1 MTTAESFL
9 RQFKFVF
16 VVCLAVLVVL
26 LVGGHRTGLG
36 PATIA
41 MFASLALYF
50 MSHSFLKRFA
60 FTIWVF
66 AFVSASIA
74 YHGSLI
80 KWGNYELK
88 NSITP
93 LIQIIMFGMGTTLS
107 LQDFSQVFK
116 RPWPIFVGFVAQF
129 LIMPLTGWSL
139 ANGLILGKSFG
150 FTPESFTPEVAAGIV
165 LIGCCPSGVASNV
178 MTYLSGGDVAVSVTV
193 TSCTTLAAPFMTPV
207 LMKVLGG
214 KLVKVYLLRMMFE
227 IINMIIVPVIAGL
240 LANRILYSRHKAFHH
255 GWLWSFIALAGVLST
270 VFAIRFVPTAI
281 FTCGKGQPYE
291 ASFPRSGIIFGLAL
305 LGLVALS
312 QLVIRVWLK
321 GPEHWMDGVLPIV
334 SMLGICCI
342 IAVITAR
349 SIHDISGEELKGV
362 LPYLFA
368 ATMIHNAAGYLLGY
382 WMARAARLSECV
394 CRAVAFEVGMQ
405 NGGMASGLAMNV
417 IKSSA
422 TALAPAVFGPWQN
435 VSGSI
440 LATWWHRKPVNPRSF
455 AFAKQNGGGQSKK
468 QGDLNGQA

>member
-1 MTTAESFL
+1 MKKAKSL
-9 RQFKFVF
+9 LGYFKFVF
-16 VVCLAVLVVL
+16 MLCLVLVVIML
-26 LVGGHRTGLG
+26 SVRHRTGLG
-36 PATIA
+36 LVLIV
-41 MFASLALYF
+41 MFTSLALYF
-50 MSHSFLKRFA
+50 MSHPFLKRFA

-66 AFVSASIA
+66 AFVSVSIA

-116 RPWPIFVGFVAQF
+116 RPWPILVGFAAQF
-129 LIMPLTGWSL
+129 LIMPLTGWAL
-139 ANGLILGKSFG
+139 ANSLIFGKTFGLA
-150 FTPESFTPEVAAGIV
+150 PESFTPEIAAGIV

-227 IINMIIVPVIAGL
+227 IVNMIIVPVIAGL
-240 LANRILYSRHKAFHH
+240 LANRILYSKHKVFHQ
-255 GWLWSFIALAGVLST
+255 GRLLSIIAAAGILST
-270 VFAIRFVPTAI
+270 VLAVRFVPTAI

-305 LGLVALS
+305 LGMVALS

-321 GPEHWMDGVLPIV
+321 GPERWMDGILPIV

-368 ATMIHNAAGYLLGY
+368 ATMIHNAVGYSLGY
-382 WMARAARLSECV
+382 WMAHAGRLNERV

-422 TALAPAVFGPWQN
+422 TALAPAIFGPWQN

-440 LATWWHRKPVNPRSF
+440 LATWWHRKPADHRPKSEI
-455 AFAKQNGGGQSKK
+455 KGEGK
-468 QGDLNGQA
+468 L

>member
-1 MTTAESFL
+1 MKTERSFL
-9 RQFKFVF
+9 DYFKFVF
-16 VVCLAVLVVL
+16 GVCLAAIVVML
-26 LVGGHRTGLG
+26 ATGSRAGLG
-36 PATIA
+36 PAVIV
-41 MFASLALYF
+41 MFTSLALYF
-50 MSHSFLKRFA
+50 TSHPFLKRFA

-66 AFVSASIA
+66 AFVSFSIA

-116 RPWPIFVGFVAQF
+116 RPWPILVGFAAQF
-129 LIMPLTGWSL
+129 LIMPLTGWAL
-139 ANGLILGKSFG
+139 ANSLIFGKTFG
-150 FTPESFTPEVAAGIV
+150 FTPESFTPEIAAGIV

-178 MTYLSGGDVAVSVTV
+178 MTYLSGG
-193 TSCTTLAAPFMTPV
+193 TTLAAPFMTPV

-214 KLVKVYLLRMMFE
+214 KLVKVYLLKMMFE
-227 IINMIIVPVIAGL
+227 IVNMIIVPVIAGL
-240 LANRILYSRHKAFHH
+240 LANRILYSKHKVFHQ
-255 GWLWSFIALAGVLST
+255 GRLLSVIAAAGILST
-270 VFAIRFVPTAI
+270 VLAVRFVPTAI

-305 LGLVALS
+305 LGVVALS

-321 GPEHWMDGVLPIV
+321 GPERWMDRVLPIV

-362 LPYLFA
+362 LPYLFV
-368 ATMIHNAAGYLLGY
+368 ATMIHNAVGYLLGY
-382 WMARAARLSECV
+382 WMARACRLNERV

-422 TALAPAVFGPWQN
+422 TALAPAIFGPWQN
-435 VSGSI
+435 VSGSV
-440 LATWWHRKPVNPRSF
+440 LATWWHRKPAR
-455 AFAKQNGGGQSKK
+455 K
-468 QGDLNGQA
+468 D

>member
-1 MTTAESFL
+1 MKTERSVL
-9 RQFKFVF
+9 NHFKYVF
-16 VVCLAVLVVL
+16 GICLVVVVVML
-26 LVGGHRTGLG
+26 ATGSRAGVG
-36 PATIA
+36 PAIIA
-41 MFASLALYF
+41 MFVSLALYF
-50 MSHSFLKRFA
+50 TSHPFLKRFA

-66 AFVSASIA
+66 AFVSFSIA

-107 LQDFSQVFK
+107 LRDFSEVFK
-116 RPWPIFVGFVAQF
+116 RPWPILVGFVAQF
-129 LIMPLTGWSL
+129 LIMPLTGWAL
-139 ANGLILGKSFG
+139 ANGLVFGKTFG
-150 FTPESFTPEVAAGIV
+150 FTPESFTPEIAAGIV

-207 LMKVLGG
+207 MMKALGG
-214 KLVKVYLLRMMFE
+214 KLVKVYLLKMMFE
-227 IINMIIVPVIAGL
+227 IINMIIVPVVAGL
-240 LANRILYSRHKAFHH
+240 LANRILYSKHKAFQQ
-255 GWLWSFIALAGVLST
+255 GRTLYLTAAAGVLST
-270 VFAIRFVPTAI
+270 VLAIRFVPTVI

-305 LGLVALS
+305 LAVVVLS
-312 QLVIRVWLK
+312 QLVTRVWLK
-321 GPEHWMDGVLPIV
+321 GPERWMDKVLPIV

-349 SIHDISGEELKGV
+349 SIHDISGEDLKGV
-362 LPYLFA
+362 LPFLFA
-368 ATMIHNAAGYLLGY
+368 ATIIHNAVGYLLGY
-382 WMARAARLSECV
+382 WMARVCRLNERV

-422 TALAPAVFGPWQN
+422 TALAPAIFGPWQN

-440 LATWWHRKPVNPRSF
+440 LATWWHRKAV
-455 AFAKQNGGGQSKK
+455 KK
-468 QGDLNGQA
+468 EGIVS

>member
-1 MTTAESFL
+1 MRTGRSFL
-9 RQFKFVF
+9 DYFKFVF
-16 VVCLAVLVVL
+16 GVCLAAVVIMLV
-26 LVGGHRTGLG
+26 TGSRAALG
-36 PATIA
+36 PAMIV

-50 MSHSFLKRFA
+50 TSHPFLKRFA

-66 AFVSASIA
+66 AFASVSIA

-107 LQDFSQVFK
+107 LQDFSQVLK
-116 RPWPIFVGFVAQF
+116 RPWPILVGFVAQF
-129 LIMPLTGWSL
+129 LIMPLTGWTL
-139 ANGLILGKSFG
+139 ANGLIFGKTFG
-150 FTPESFTPEVAAGIV
+150 FTPESFTPEIAAGIV

-207 LMKVLGG
+207 LMKALGG
-214 KLVKVYLLRMMFE
+214 KLVEVYLLKMMFE
-227 IINMIIVPVIAGL
+227 IVNMIIVPIIAGL
-240 LANRILYSRHKAFHH
+240 LANRILYSKHKVFQH
-255 GWLWSFIALAGVLST
+255 GWLLSFISAAGILST
-270 VFAIRFVPTAI
+270 VLAIRFVPAAI
-281 FTCGKGQPYE
+281 FTCSKGQPYE
-291 ASFPRSGIIFGLAL
+291 ASFPRSGIVFGLAL
-305 LGLVALS
+305 LGVVALS

-321 GPEHWMDGVLPIV
+321 GPERWMDRVLPIV

-368 ATMIHNAAGYLLGY
+368 ATIIHNAVGYFLGY
-382 WMARAARLSECV
+382 WLARATRLNERV

-422 TALAPAVFGPWQN
+422 TALAPAIFGPWQN

-440 LATWWHRKPVNPRSF
+440 LATWWHRKPVDKDSGVQQRVEIIN
-455 AFAKQNGGGQSKK
+455 K
-468 QGDLNGQA
+468 GDKDESA

>member
-1 MTTAESFL
+1 MGTGKSFL
-9 RQFKFVF
+9 RYFKFVF
-16 VVCLAVLVVL
+16 VICLAAVVVML
-26 LVGGHRTGLG
+26 ATGRRAWLG
-36 PATIA
+36 PPVIA
-41 MFASLALYF
+41 MFTALALYF
-50 MSHSFLKRFA
+50 TSHPFLKRFA

-66 AFVSASIA
+66 AFVSVSIA
-74 YHGSLI
+74 YHGTFI

-116 RPWPIFVGFVAQF
+116 RPWAIFVGFAAQF
-129 LIMPLTGWSL
+129 LIMPLTGWAL
-139 ANGLILGKSFG
+139 ANSLIFGKTFG
-150 FTPESFTPEVAAGIV
+150 FTPESFTPEIAAGIV

-214 KLVKVYLLRMMFE
+214 KLVKVYLLRMMFD
-227 IINMIIVPVIAGL
+227 IINMIIVPIIAGL
-240 LANRILYSRHKAFHH
+240 LANRILYSRHKVFHR
-255 GWLWSFIALAGVLST
+255 GWVLSFITATGILST
-270 VFAIRFVPTAI
+270 VLAIRFVPAVI
-281 FTCGKGQPYE
+281 FTASKGQPYE
-291 ASFPRSGIIFGLAL
+291 ASFARGGIIFGLAL
-305 LGLVALS
+305 LSVVALS

-321 GPEHWMDGVLPIV
+321 GPERWMDGVLPIV

-368 ATMIHNAAGYLLGY
+368 ATMIHNAVGYLLGY
-382 WMARAARLSECV
+382 WMARAGRLNERV

-422 TALAPAVFGPWQN
+422 TALAPAIFGPWQN

-440 LATWWHRKPVNPRSF
+440 LATWWHRKPVSASSHGRT
-455 AFAKQNGGGQSKK
+455 
-468 QGDLNGQA
+468 

>member
-1 MTTAESFL
+1 MKTERSL
-9 RQFKFVF
+9 LGYFKFVF
-16 VVCLAVLVVL
+16 VICLALAVVML
-26 LVGGHRTGLG
+26 LSGRRAGLG
-36 PATIA
+36 PVMIA

-50 MSHSFLKRFA
+50 MSHPFLKRFA

-66 AFVSASIA
+66 AFVSVSIA

-116 RPWPIFVGFVAQF
+116 RPWPILVGFVAQF
-129 LIMPLTGWSL
+129 LIMPLVGWAL
-139 ANGLILGKSFG
+139 ANSLIFGKTFG
-150 FTPESFTPEVAAGIV
+150 FTPESFTPEIAAGIV

-240 LANRILYSRHKAFHH
+240 LANRILYSRHRAFQHSRP
-255 GWLWSFIALAGVLST
+255 LSLIAAAGVLST
-270 VFAIRFVPTAI
+270 VLAIRFVPTVI

-305 LGLVALS
+305 LGVVALS

-321 GPEHWMDGVLPIV
+321 GPERWMDGVLPIV

-362 LPYLFA
+362 LPFLFA

-382 WMARAARLSECV
+382 WMARAGRLNERV

-422 TALAPAVFGPWQN
+422 TALAPAIFGPWQN

-440 LATWWHRKPVNPRSF
+440 LATWWQRKPVGKDSGVQQRAEMINE
-455 AFAKQNGGGQSKK
+455 
-468 QGDLNGQA
+468 GDTR

>member
-1 MTTAESFL
+1 L
-9 RQFKFVF
+9 RRALGIAFVI
-16 VVCLAVLVVL
+16 CLAAVVL
-26 LVGGHRTGLG
+26 LLATGRRVWLG
-36 PATIA
+36 PPVIA
-41 MFASLALYF
+41 MFTALALYF
-50 MSHSFLKRFA
+50 TSHPFLKRFA

-66 AFVSASIA
+66 AFVSVSIA
-74 YHGSLI
+74 YHGSFI

-107 LQDFSQVFK
+107 LRDFSQVFK
-116 RPWPIFVGFVAQF
+116 RPWAIFVGFAAQF
-129 LIMPLTGWSL
+129 FIMPLTGWAL
-139 ANGLILGKSFG
+139 ASSLILGKAFG
-150 FTPESFTPEVAAGIV
+150 FTPESFTPEIAAGIV

-207 LMKVLGG
+207 LMKILGG
-214 KLVKVYLLRMMFE
+214 KLVEVYLLKMMFE
-227 IINMIIVPVIAGL
+227 IINMIIVPIIAGL
-240 LANRILYSRHKAFHH
+240 LANRILYSGHKVLHR
-255 GWLWSFIALAGVLST
+255 GRVLSFITATGILST
-270 VFAIRFVPTAI
+270 VLAMRFVPTVI
-281 FTCGKGQPYE
+281 FTFSKGQSYE
-291 ASFPRSGIIFGLAL
+291 ASFPRGGIIFGLAL
-305 LGLVALS
+305 LSVVALS

-321 GPEHWMDGVLPIV
+321 GPERWMDGVLPIV

-362 LPYLFA
+362 LPCLFA
-368 ATMIHNAAGYLLGY
+368 ATMIHNAVGYLLGY
-382 WMARAARLSECV
+382 WMARAGRLNERV

-422 TALAPAVFGPWQN
+422 TALAPAIFGPWQN

-440 LATWWHRKPVNPRSF
+440 LATWWHRRPVAASDNN
-455 AFAKQNGGGQSKK
+455 Q
-468 QGDLNGQA
+468 QGAAPEEGIPNESA

>member
-1 MTTAESFL
+1 MKTERSFL
-9 RQFKFVF
+9 DYFKFVF
-16 VVCLAVLVVL
+16 GVCLAVVVVMLV
-26 LVGGHRTGLG
+26 TGRRAALG
-36 PATIA
+36 PVLIV
-41 MFASLALYF
+41 MFASLALYC
-50 MSHSFLKRFA
+50 MSHPFLKRFA

-66 AFVSASIA
+66 AFVSVSIA

-107 LQDFSQVFK
+107 LQDFSQVLK
-116 RPWPIFVGFVAQF
+116 RPWPILVGFVAQF
-129 LIMPLTGWSL
+129 LIMPLTGWAL
-139 ANGLILGKSFG
+139 ANGLIFGKTFG
-150 FTPESFTPEVAAGIV
+150 FTPESFTPEIAAGIV

-193 TSCTTLAAPFMTPV
+193 TSCTTLAAPFMTPI
-207 LMKVLGG
+207 LMKTLGG
-214 KLVKVYLLRMMFE
+214 KLVEVYLLKMMFE

-240 LANRILYSRHKAFHH
+240 LANRILYSRHRAFQH
-255 GWLWSFIALAGVLST
+255 GWLLSFIAAAGILST
-270 VFAIRFVPTAI
+270 VLAIRFLPTFI

-291 ASFPRSGIIFGLAL
+291 ASFPRGGIVFGLAL
-305 LGLVALS
+305 LSVVALS

-321 GPEHWMDGVLPIV
+321 GPERWMDGVLPIV

-368 ATMIHNAAGYLLGY
+368 ATIIHNAIGYLLGY
-382 WMARAARLSECV
+382 WLARATRLNERV

-422 TALAPAVFGPWQN
+422 AALAPAIFGPWQN
-435 VSGSI
+435 VSGSV
-440 LATWWHRKPVNPRSF
+440 LATWWHRKPVR
-455 AFAKQNGGGQSKK
+455 K
-468 QGDLNGQA
+468 D